1 MQAHKIMH
9 IVGGLLLFH
18 LLYLWTA
25 NPDYIRVSQ
34 LLGVYNMTRKE
45 YLTGLA
51 EDYGIARSDVFMI
64 ADLLGESE
72 DYDGLVSM
80 LEDLA
85 DSLERGE

>member
-1 MQAHKIMH
+1 M
-9 IVGGLLLFH
+9 
-18 LLYLWTA
+18 
-25 NPDYIRVSQ
+25 S
-34 LLGVYNMTRKE
+34 RKE

-51 EDYGIARSDVFMI
+51 EDFGVPRSEVFMI

-85 DSLERGE
+85 DSLERDE